1 MGNCA
6 APHVARNGG
15 LAMTA
20 HHHNWS
26 SSPPSTLKL
35 IHTDGRLQEFT
46 QTIKA
51 SHLLSQNPN
60 CFLCS
65 SESMFIDSTVP
76 RIHEEEDLCLGQL
89 YFLLPLSMSRAPLT
103 LRELCLLA
111 IKASAVLE
119 SGASLTR
126 GKDAVS
132 SVAEVIRDGTELQP
146 GSTLRDWI
154 RVRDAEGLSCESP
167 CV

>member
-6 APHVARNGG
+6 APQITRNGG

-65 SESMFIDSTVP
+65 SESMFIDSIVP

-89 YFLLPLSMSRAPLT
+89 YFLLPLSMSQAPLSF
-103 LRELCLLA
+103 RELCVLA
-111 IKASAVLE
+111 IKASTALE
-119 SGASLTR
+119 SSSR
-126 GKDAVS
+126 SSKRKDGVS
-132 SVAEVIRDGTELQP
+132 SAAGHGRRCGAPAGFDATRLELGQR
-146 GSTLRDWI
+146 SRRIEL
-154 RVRDAEGLSCESP
+154 
-167 CV
+167 

>member
-6 APHVARNGG
+6 APQITRNGG
-15 LAMTA
+15 LAKTT
-20 HHHNWS
+20 HHHNWPS

-35 IHTDGRLQEFT
+35 IHMDGRLQEFT

-65 SESMFIDSTVP
+65 SDSMFIDSIVP

-89 YFLLPLSMSRAPLT
+89 YFLLPLSISRVPLSF
-103 LRELCLLA
+103 RELCMLA
-111 IKASAVLE
+111 IKANAALE
-119 SGASLTR
+119 ST
-126 GKDAVS
+126 S
-132 SVAEVIRDGTELQP
+132 SVRRRKDGVPSGAGPRRRWQALTGFGHHEI
-146 GSTLRDWI
+146 G
-154 RVRDAEGLSCESP
+154 V
-167 CV
+167 V

>member
-6 APHVARNGG
+6 APQIARNGG

-26 SSPPSTLKL
+26 ASSPPATLKL
-35 IHTDGRLQEFT
+35 IHMDGRLEEFT

-51 SHLLSQNPN
+51 SHLLSRNPN

-65 SESMFIDSTVP
+65 SESMFIDSAVP
-76 RIHEEEDLCLGQL
+76 QIHGEEDLCLGQL
-89 YFLLPLSMSRAPLT
+89 YFLLPLSMSRAPLS

-111 IKASAVLE
+111 VKASAVLKIG
-119 SGASLTR
+119 SSLRR
-126 GKDAVS
+126 GKDGVS
-132 SVAEVIRDGTELQP
+132 SVATHRRRCHGPTGNDTTRLELGQ
-146 GSTLRDWI
+146 SSRRIEL
-154 RVRDAEGLSCESP
+154 
-167 CV
+167 